1 MAYSILHTNE
11 EILPIKLKCRLLLGN
26 LNVRGFRFAH
36 FFCAFK
42 KQPALYKSDKQI
54 KQS

>member
-1 MAYSILHTNE
+1 MALISKSSLQSFAFGMAYSILHTNE

-36 FFCAFK
+36 F
-42 KQPALYKSDKQI
+42 LRL
-54 KQS
+54 